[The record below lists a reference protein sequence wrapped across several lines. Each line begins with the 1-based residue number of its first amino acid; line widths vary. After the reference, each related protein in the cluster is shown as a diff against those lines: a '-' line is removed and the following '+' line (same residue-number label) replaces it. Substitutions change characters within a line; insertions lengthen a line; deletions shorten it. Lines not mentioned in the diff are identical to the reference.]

1 MFQAFILD
9 SSACISLKK
18 DFFFFKHN
26 YFFSFYKSTI
36 VTSGNIYVNSSF
48 STNTQFI
55 FDFTIYLKV
64 LFYSW
69 FPWTWVWARS
79 PHSFWLV
86 CFQSPS
92 TSTPL
97 FLRLWFIPGDRM
109 FFKSVFI
116 ALLMSFAHF
125 CTEIYF
131 TAFILFI
138 LHFKFIY
145 TTFFSLDF
153 ERALY
158 ILRLLFFVL

>member
-1 MFQAFILD
+1 
-9 SSACISLKK
+9 
-18 DFFFFKHN
+18 
-26 YFFSFYKSTI
+26 
-36 VTSGNIYVNSSF
+36 
-48 STNTQFI
+48 
-55 FDFTIYLKV
+55 
-64 LFYSW
+64 
-69 FPWTWVWARS
+69 
-79 PHSFWLV
+79 
-86 CFQSPS
+86 
-92 TSTPL
+92 
-97 FLRLWFIPGDRM
+97 M